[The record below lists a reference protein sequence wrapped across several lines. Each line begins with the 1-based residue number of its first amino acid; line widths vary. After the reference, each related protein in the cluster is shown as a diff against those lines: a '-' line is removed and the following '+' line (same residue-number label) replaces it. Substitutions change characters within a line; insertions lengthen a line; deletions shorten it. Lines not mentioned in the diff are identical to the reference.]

1 MKKSTH
7 IYIIAERLSVLCC
20 KMLTAAFAAVAL
32 AAAVSC
38 STTSAL
44 EDDEVLYTG
53 VEKIKVNGSKG
64 TDAEE
69 QAMAE
74 VYAALEYAPNG
85 SLLGSSSVRSPFQIG
100 LWTYN
105 ALVNQP
111 QNAFNKWMFNSF
123 ATTPITIS
131 HVAPDTRVKVASN
144 LLQNYGYFRGDVDY
158 SLVDQRNP
166 KKQKIRYD
174 VNLGDPYLYDSIDY
188 AFRDKTQDSLIKAT
202 VSEANIRKGGQFS
215 TLDLTNEK
223 SRIATLFRNNGY
235 YYYRPDYISYFADST
250 KTPYR
255 VRLLVAPDVDMPA
268 IANKQYHF
276 GNINVYMRQS
286 RSSTQ
291 GTQRRQS
298 GRTNVY
304 DDSISFPAYGLKIAY
319 QGDRMPIKPRV
330 MLKNFNFWKK
340 RMFSQKRVDKTITNL
355 YNMDIFSS
363 VRFSFTPRD
372 TMAVSDTLDVRLDLQ
387 MDKLISTELD
397 FSVTQKSNSQVGP
410 NLGVTFSKRNAF
422 HHGETLSVGLVGSYE
437 WETQKRDG
445 NDKYIDS
452 YEIGLNT
459 SLSYPWI
466 AFPWLNKKIYKYPTT
481 TEFKLGID
489 QLNRANYYR
498 LMSFIIDAKYGFQTS
513 KSWTHEL
520 SPVAISYNKMQE
532 RTARFDSIV
541 ANNSALFVSL
551 RDQFIPAM
559 QYTISYNNSWNTK
572 VENKMFFEGTVK
584 ESANLLN
591 AMNSCLGYGYYQKD
605 KKLLYTHYSQF
616 LKFNFQLKN
625 TFKLT
630 ESSEIA
636 TRVLVGGIWSYGN
649 SNYAPY
655 SELFY
660 AGGANSIRAF
670 AVRSIGPGAYRDVT
684 GRGTYLDQSGDVRF
698 EVNAEYRFPIIKEFM
713 GALFVDAGNVWL
725 MRGDTEHPGGELTMR
740 SFMKD
745 LAVGTGLGLRY
756 DLDFLILRFDLG
768 VGIHAPYDTGKK
780 GYYNI
785 RKLYDGLG
793 FHFAVGYPF

>member
-1 MKKSTH
+1 MNSHNH
-7 IYIIAERLSVLCC
+7 IADG
-20 KMLTAAFAAVAL
+20 MLTLCGKVLSIVLL
-32 AAAVSC
+32 AASLLIVVSC

-44 EDDEVLYTG
+44 EEDEMLYTG
-53 VEKIKVNGSKG
+53 IKKINVNGTKG

-69 QAMAE
+69 LAMAE
-74 VYAALEYAPNG
+74 VYAALDYAPNG
-85 SLLGSSSVRSPFQIG
+85 ALMGSSTLRSPFQIG

-105 ALVNQP
+105 AMVNKP
-111 QNAFNKWMFNSF
+111 QTGFNRWLFNSF

-131 HVAPDTRVKVASN
+131 HVAPDTRAKVASN
-144 LLQNYGYFRGDVDY
+144 LLQNYGYFRGKVDY
-158 SLVDQRNP
+158 TLVDQKNP
-166 KKQKIRYD
+166 KKQKIQYD
-174 VNLGDPYLYDSIDY
+174 VNLGDPYLYDSIVY
-188 AFRDKTQDSLIKAT
+188 AFKDKVQDSLIVAT
-202 VSEANIRKGGQFS
+202 SNEANLRKGGQFS
-215 TLDLTNEK
+215 TLDLANEK
-223 SRIATLFRNNGY
+223 SRIANLFHNNGY

-250 KTPYR
+250 NVPYR
-255 VRLLVAPDVDMPA
+255 VRLLVTPDLDTPEN
-268 IANKQYHF
+268 ANKQFYF

-286 RSSTQ
+286 RTSTY
-291 GTQRRQS
+291 GTQRRMS
-298 GRTNVY
+298 GRENLY

-319 QGDRMPIKPRV
+319 QGARVPIKPRV

-340 RMFSQKRVDKTITNL
+340 RLFSQERVDRTITNI
-355 YNMDIFSS
+355 YNMDMFSG

-372 TMAVSDTLDVRLDLQ
+372 TLGLCDTLDVRLDLQ
-387 MDKLISTELD
+387 MDKLVSAEVD

-410 NLGVTFSKRNAF
+410 NLGLIFSKRNAF

-452 YEIGLNT
+452 YEIGLNA
-459 SLSYPWI
+459 SLSYPWV
-466 AFPWLNKKIYKYPTT
+466 AFPWLNKKIYRYPTS
-481 TEFKLGID
+481 TEFKVGVD

-498 LMSFIIDAKYGFQTS
+498 LMSFAVDAKYSFQTS
-513 KSWTHEL
+513 KSWSHEL
-520 SPVAISYNKMQE
+520 SPLAVSYNKMQE

-541 ANNSALFVSL
+541 ASNSALFVSL

-559 QYTISYNNSWNTK
+559 QYSIFYNNSWNSHVKHT
-572 VENKMFFEGTVK
+572 MFFEGTVK
-584 ESANLLN
+584 ESGNLLN
-591 AMNSCLGYGYYQKD
+591 SVNSLLGFGFYTKD

-625 TFKLT
+625 TFKLS
-630 ESSEIA
+630 ESSELA
-636 TRVLVGGIWSYGN
+636 TRVLVGGVWSYGN
-649 SNYAPY
+649 STYAPY

-660 AGGANSIRAF
+660 VGGANSVRAF
-670 AVRSIGPGAYRDVT
+670 AVRSIGPGSYRDVT
-684 GRGTYLDQSGDVRF
+684 GRGTYLDQAGDMRF
-698 EVNAEYRFPIIKEFM
+698 EMNAEYRFPILKEFK

-725 MRGDTEHPGGELTMR
+725 MREDTEHPGGALTMR
-740 SFMKD
+740 SFFKD

-785 RKLYDGLG
+785 RKFYDGLG